1 MINIILLITVCN
13 QNRQRIKNHVD
24 NLYNQSLINNDIKF
38 TPVFVFGKDG
48 DTTGIPFD
56 TIITDVEEK
65 YSNLKL
71 KLLASYKTVSEDY
84 DFDFLIKIDDD
95 TKVNLGQFKKEWVVG
110 KDYVGRFIDGNI
122 SSKII
127 LELEMFNMYK
137 TIILN
142 PQKFIET
149 NYKFA
154 TGDCYILSKKAIQ
167 YINNHDC
174 KYDNIFGEDRMFGF
188 ILKSDDIVK
197 NDIKLTNEMTNKCN
211 LQVTID
217 YFTIH
222 PIHENVYQ
230 SLIDKAIDEQ
240 LSIIENKSLFNLSIR
255 KMYLRELE
263 DKIKNTVIDFMNS
276 KKTIGLG

>member
-95 TKVNLGQFKKEWVVG
+95 TKVNLGQFKKE
-110 KDYVGRFIDGNI
+110 YEGRRH
-122 SSKII
+122 S
-127 LELEMFNMYK
+127 
-137 TIILN
+137 
-142 PQKFIET
+142 
-149 NYKFA
+149 
-154 TGDCYILSKKAIQ
+154 
-167 YINNHDC
+167 
-174 KYDNIFGEDRMFGF
+174 
-188 ILKSDDIVK
+188 
-197 NDIKLTNEMTNKCN
+197 
-211 LQVTID
+211 
-217 YFTIH
+217 
-222 PIHENVYQ
+222 
-230 SLIDKAIDEQ
+230 
-240 LSIIENKSLFNLSIR
+240 
-255 KMYLRELE
+255 
-263 DKIKNTVIDFMNS
+263 
-276 KKTIGLG
+276 